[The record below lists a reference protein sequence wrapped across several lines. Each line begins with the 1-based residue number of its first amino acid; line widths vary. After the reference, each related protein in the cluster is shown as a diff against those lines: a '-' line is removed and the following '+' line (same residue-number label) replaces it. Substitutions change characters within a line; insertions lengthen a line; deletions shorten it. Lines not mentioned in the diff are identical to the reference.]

1 MFDVTCPMSGV
12 QEYVKTIGK
21 RQKKKDNHIKL
32 LFQHREARCRQR
44 PRKIRL
50 QPENK
55 IWLNHDTASD
65 VFTGPDSINVRF
77 LGCNIDYF
85 WHLLGIAGHF
95 GFFWRLLVTLGISSP
110 ILSHFVCDSRRI
122 WYLFCYFDLPL
133 FLHFAWESN
142 SFQFTKLS
150 FSLLTERGHPAY

>member
-1 MFDVTCPMSGV
+1 MFDVRCPRSGV

-21 RQKKKDNHIKL
+21 RQNKKDDHIKL

-55 IWLNHDTASD
+55 IWLNPDTTSD
-65 VFTGPDSINVRF
+65 VLTGPDSINVRF
-77 LGCNIDYF
+77 LGCNTDNF

-95 GFFWRLLVTLGISSP
+95 GFVCQLLVTFGISSP
-110 ILSHFVCDSRRI
+110 NLSHFLCISRKI
-122 WYLFCYFDLPL
+122 WYTFSYFDLP
-133 FLHFAWESN
+133 FLLHLLHGNPIHFNLRS
-142 SFQFTKLS
+142 
-150 FSLLTERGHPAY
+150 